1 MKDPELDILIK
12 ELETAR
18 DISVAEFDGVV
29 YALAFLLP
37 GVALPT
43 ADQIGM
49 TDQAILVADAAYPNW
64 SIHIRGRAND
74 RDGHWHCTLRESESR
89 DRHGNAAEWRTS
101 DHPRGARDD
110 RIDSGAVRP
119 LFQLDDIFW
128 SDPLIRRIAP
138 DKVGIDHADQHG
150 R

>member
-29 YALAFLLP
+29 HALAFLLP

-49 TDQAILVADAAYPNW
+49 TDHAILVADAAYPNW

-89 DRHGNAAEWRTS
+89 DSDAAIGVGRAPILG
-101 DHPRGARDD
+101 HA
-110 RIDSGAVRP
+110 ILAAV
-119 LFQLDDIFW
+119 
-128 SDPLIRRIAP
+128 IRLAMTQKP
-138 DKVGIDHADQHG
+138 
-150 R
+150 